1 MLARVASAT
10 LVGVEARIVEVQVD
24 LTRSGLPGTQTVGL
38 PGTAVRE
45 SQERVRIAIRN
56 CDLNG
61 PPSRITVNL
70 APADLPKQGT
80 ALDLAVAMAILLA
93 EKEHQPKNEW
103 VVAGELALDGTVRPI
118 AGALPMALAAREAGF
133 EGLLL
138 PDDSALEAA
147 AIGGLRVFGVK
158 NIREAIDF
166 LTGKIAIEPV
176 VSPPFTAADPMD
188 GGEDLSEVRGQCAA
202 RRALEVAAAGAH
214 NLLLVGPPGTGK
226 TMLARRLRTVLPP
239 LTVPEAIEVTR
250 IASAAGLIPA
260 GSGLV
265 RMRPFRAPH
274 HSVSAAGLV
283 GGGAAAVRP
292 GEISLASEG
301 VLFLDE
307 LPEFGRHLLDL
318 LRQPIEEGRITLVRS
333 RLRFTLPCRFL
344 LVAGMNPC
352 PCGYQGS
359 KQRECRCTPLEVR
372 RYASRISGPLWDRF
386 DIVVSVAAVE
396 LRELGTV
403 TPGESSASVRG
414 RVERAR
420 AFGAQRGDAAGN
432 ARDAR
437 AAGRARPRPAAHTP
451 NARLGIRELPPL
463 ASLPPDAVD
472 ILRAAA
478 TRHALSAR
486 GVHRVLRVARTIA
499 DLSESPGIERGHVA
513 EALSYRPRLTPTA
526 DA

>member
-1 MLARVASAT
+1 MLARVAGAT

-24 LTRSGLPGTQTVGL
+24 LNRQGLPGTQTVGL

-56 CDLNG
+56 CELGG

-93 EKEHQPKNEW
+93 EQEKPAKENCL
-103 VVAGELALDGTVRPI
+103 VAGEIALDGTLRPI

-133 EGLLL
+133 AGLVL

-147 AIGGLRVFGVK
+147 AIGGLTVFGVK
-158 NIREAIDF
+158 DIRQAIAF
-166 LTGKIAIEPV
+166 LTGAIAIEPV
-176 VSPPFTAADPMD
+176 VSPPYAAADPAE
-188 GGEDLSEVRGQCAA
+188 GGEDLSEVRGQLAA
-202 RRALEVAAAGAH
+202 RRALEIAAAGAH
-214 NLLLVGPPGTGK
+214 HLLLVGPPGTGK

-239 LTVPEAIEVTR
+239 LTVAEAIEVTR
-250 IASAAGLIPA
+250 IASAAGQIPA
-260 GSGLV
+260 GAGLV
-265 RMRPFRAPH
+265 RTRPFRAPH

-283 GGGAAAVRP
+283 GGGGATVRP
-292 GEISLASEG
+292 GEVSLASEG

-307 LPEFGRHLLDL
+307 LPEFGRRLLDL

-333 RLRFTLPCRFL
+333 RLRFALPCRFL

-359 KQRECRCTPLEVR
+359 KLRECRCTPLEVQ

-386 DIVVSVAAVE
+386 DLVVNVAAVS
-396 LRELGTV
+396 LQELGT
-403 TPGESSASVRG
+403 TAPGESSLAVRA

-420 AFGAQRGDAAGN
+420 AFGRGRG
-432 ARDAR
+432 
-437 AAGRARPRPAAHTP
+437 GVVRPRAPHPGRKAPATSRSEP
-451 NARLGIRELPPL
+451 NARLSIRELPPL
-463 ASLPPDAVD
+463 ASLPADALD
-472 ILRAAA
+472 LLRAASA
-478 TRHALSAR
+478 RHALSAR

-499 DLSESPGIERGHVA
+499 DLAQSAGIDRAHVA
-513 EALSYRPRLTPTA
+513 EALSYRPRMTPIA
-526 DA
+526 EE